1 VATTPLNIKVG
12 VKGQG
17 QVDKLNSS
25 LGKTA
30 NSSTRLGS
38 ALKIAG
44 TALAALGVARLV
56 RGFVDV
62 GKEVESLQL
71 RFKFLFGS
79 AEEGAKAFKV
89 LNTFAARV
97 PFSLGEIAAA
107 SGNLA
112 VVSKDAEAL
121 NKNLAL
127 TANIA
132 AVAGLDFRTAGEQ
145 LQRAFSG
152 GAAAADLFRERGVTA
167 LLGFE
172 QGATISIEQTIEKF
186 NELFGPGGKFGD
198 AAKEMANT
206 FTGTLSMISDSFRKF
221 QEAVVLNFFGE
232 LKTQFGDLDTYLKE
246 HQQQIEIMAGVVGN
260 LLAKSLRAAG
270 TGVRF
275 FKDNIE
281 LIVGALS
288 ALMALKVAGM
298 FLGIARSI
306 AAIVAAQSTWMSLT
320 VVGIPIVVAAVA
332 AGGAAYL
339 AMNKIIDD
347 LAEATEEAVI
357 QSEFNVKAT
366 KNAHEE
372 TAKFTKQ
379 VEAATKETKKLER
392 VKFNMFESDKK
403 LVEAN
408 KQITKAVEKLE
419 RVKFNMFESDK
430 KLVEANK
437 QITKAVEKTIVKY
450 KFYEDQI
457 IRAKRS
463 QEAATKSAQEF
474 EDLLANKVIIQA
486 LREVIGEGFTPLQ
499 GKIAAIADAMNTF
512 RDTASSTLTD
522 VIMGTKKL
530 NEALG
535 EIVNQTLRALI
546 QGFINLG
553 ITIFILEPL
562 ERWLRK
568 QVQGQQQLN
577 NQLRKTLALETAIA
591 AVKGIGSMFGI
602 PFFAEGG
609 RTPAN
614 QPMVVGERGPELFV
628 PNTAGNV
635 MSNDDLQASG
645 DVSSGGDIID
655 VTFNI
660 NTIDS
665 SDFDSLLTTRQ
676 DLIMGLINR
685 GLAERGKRS
694 LIA

>member
-221 QEAVVLNFFGE
+221 QEAVVLSFFGE

-332 AGGAAYL
+332 AGSAAYL

-379 VEAATKETKKLER
+379 VEAATKETK
-392 VKFNMFESDKK
+392 
-403 LVEAN
+403 
-408 KQITKAVEKLE
+408 KLE

>member
-1 VATTPLNIKVG
+1 MATTPLNIKVG

-112 VVSKDAEAL
+112 VVSKDAKAL
-121 NKNLAL
+121 NKNLEL

-270 TGVRF
+270 EGTKF
-275 FKDNIE
+275 LKDNIE

-379 VEAATKETKKLER
+379 VEAATKETK
-392 VKFNMFESDKK
+392 
-403 LVEAN
+403 
-408 KQITKAVEKLE
+408 KLE